1 MNKMKHLMN
10 QTLLLTSKL
19 KDWQGQGTWCVWTTT
34 EHLKRYS
41 TPNQME

>member
-1 MNKMKHLMN
+1 MKYLMS

-19 KDWQGQGTWCVWTTT
+19 KDWHEQGTWCVQTMI
-34 EHLKRYS
+34 ECLKRYS